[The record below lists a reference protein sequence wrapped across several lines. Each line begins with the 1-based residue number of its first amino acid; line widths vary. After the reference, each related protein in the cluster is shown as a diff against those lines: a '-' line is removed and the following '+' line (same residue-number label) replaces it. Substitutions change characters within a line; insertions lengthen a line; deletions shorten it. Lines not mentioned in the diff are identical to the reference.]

1 MGAVRA
7 PVVIEDFDDAF
18 AVGEHAR
25 VVVLVWRGR
34 PTRAR
39 LERSVEAFGSI
50 ARRAQAPLSMFAVIE
65 ERSPPPAFANLAFS
79 ARAFDRFADVLVAS
93 VAVLEER
100 STTSAV
106 LDALSAV
113 NALRRRPAKTK
124 FCADVREAA
133 AWLAPRHPHTEP
145 EAAFRAALIAAVEA
159 VRASFSA

>member
-1 MGAVRA
+1 MACVIA
-7 PVVIEDFDDAF
+7 PVAMAVVDDAF
-18 AVGEHAR
+18 AMGER
-25 VVVLVWRGR
+25 GGVVILVWRGV
-34 PTRAR
+34 PTRPR
-39 LERSVEAFGSI
+39 LERSVEAFGAI

-65 ERSPPPAFANLAFS
+65 ERSPSPALADLAFS

-106 LDALSAV
+106 LDALLAV
-113 NALRRRPAKTK
+113 HALRRRPAKTK

-145 EAAFRAALIAAVEA
+145 DEAFRGALTAAVEA